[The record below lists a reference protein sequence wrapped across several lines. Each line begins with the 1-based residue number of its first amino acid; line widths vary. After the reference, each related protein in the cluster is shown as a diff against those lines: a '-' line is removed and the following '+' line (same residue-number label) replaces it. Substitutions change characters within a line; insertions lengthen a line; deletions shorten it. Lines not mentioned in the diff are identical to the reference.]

1 MKGKPAKK
9 TYTQQKPWFSS
20 RLPFKL
26 LSNTT
31 PPALRSRLWRK
42 VSARFCST
50 RDPPRRYAVPYKQRR
65 RVYRAQTCHGRCLP
79 ETLRKPASWIVAVC
93 EQSEYKG
100 VWGEGLPKSAKIS
113 LLLGGKGVFRE
124 RFSGSCTMRQKGDG
138 RVSIPP
144 RSAFW
149 GAFWGAWQ
157 RSRCLREGG
166 RSASTDRKGKGK
178 GAFCHCCRCWWRKDK
193 SRPARG
199 SLSGTVMSDGK
210 VFV

>member
-1 MKGKPAKK
+1 MHLEVFARAQDSFVAHMWRKPDDPRTRAK
-9 TYTQQKPWFSS
+9 YTLKAGRGRGNFSS
-20 RLPFKL
+20 PLQYF
-26 LSNTT
+26 
-31 PPALRSRLWRK
+31 
-42 VSARFCST
+42 
-50 RDPPRRYAVPYKQRR
+50 Q
-65 RVYRAQTCHGRCLP
+65 
-79 ETLRKPASWIVAVC
+79 LRKPASWIVAVC

-100 VWGEGLPKSAKIS
+100 VWGEGLPKSTKIS
-113 LLLGGKGVFRE
+113 LLPGGKGGFWE

-166 RSASTDRKGKGK
+166 RSASTDKKGKGK